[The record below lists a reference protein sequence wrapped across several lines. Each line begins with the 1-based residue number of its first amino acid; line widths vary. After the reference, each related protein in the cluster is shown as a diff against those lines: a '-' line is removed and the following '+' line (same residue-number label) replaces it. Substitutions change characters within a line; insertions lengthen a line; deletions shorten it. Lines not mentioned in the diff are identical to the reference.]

1 MRHTIILASALLG
14 AALVSSAVAQS
25 VSVTAGN
32 LHGTA
37 NAGATGVEVGS
48 NAMGSNVR
56 TRPCNGQG
64 MTVRSAGGNVSSSVS
79 VSSSDGEGVVAGGG
93 SPGSTIERYDCRK
106 TKTKH
111 R

>member
-1 MRHTIILASALLG
+1 MRHYLFLASAVLG
-14 AALVSSAVAQS
+14 LCLATSGAAQS

-37 NAGATGVEVGS
+37 NAGAAATS
-48 NAMGSNVR
+48 NSQVSSNSK

-79 VSSSDGEGVVAGGG
+79 VSSSDGESVVAGGG

-106 TKTKH
+106 TKH
-111 R
+111 RR

>member
-1 MRHTIILASALLG
+1 MTNKLFLVSALLG
-14 AALVSSAVAQS
+14 ASLVSAASAQS

-32 LHGTA
+32 LHGSA
-37 NAGATGVEVGS
+37 SAGSVNIGENGQKVAS
-48 NAMGSNVR
+48 KN
-56 TRPCNGQG
+56 RPCNGQG

-79 VSSSDGEGVVAGGG
+79 VSSSGGETAVAGAG

-111 R
+111 HR